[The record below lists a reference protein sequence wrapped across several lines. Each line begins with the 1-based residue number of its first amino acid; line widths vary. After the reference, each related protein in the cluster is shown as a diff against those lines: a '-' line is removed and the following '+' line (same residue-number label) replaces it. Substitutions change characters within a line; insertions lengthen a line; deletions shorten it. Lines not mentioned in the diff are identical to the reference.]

1 MKELF
6 NFGKFYKFIE
16 ENDGEAFFFDLP
28 VEKTCTFEFENGPMK
43 FSINFTDNEMK
54 QLVGAC
60 VKAFGLKA
68 VINAASEADD
78 SDE

>member
-1 MKELF
+1 MASFTNSLKRMMV
-6 NFGKFYKFIE
+6 KH
-16 ENDGEAFFFDLP
+16 FFFDLP